1 VVLFGALLAIAL
13 RPDWPWWARALAA
26 LGGVAAAAIVVV
38 ALNAIRGRST
48 FAAPERVGFGGAVAL
63 VLLPAGL
70 DLALGDRPGRAVLI
84 GLVSVGVAAFSYA
97 LASMGVVA
105 AIIELGRESVKG
117 LRDTA
122 LIAARA
128 MPPMLA
134 VLLFL
139 FLATEVWQTLGVV
152 EGWRFGVVF
161 TSFLVL
167 GTTFLLGGLRGY
179 RRGLVDSKPTPAL
192 AERAA
197 RTPAARLVSEGVTP
211 VFPPLGRLARINL
224 AVALL
229 VSLGV
234 RIAAV
239 GLAIGVFLIGFGMLV
254 VTRSTTASWTGLP
267 AGDLNVLLSISVAGN
282 DIVLTEPLVR
292 VSVLLGAFAALYFT
306 VAALADE
313 RNRREFIDDELERLE
328 DTMAAWAY
336 YRGAIGA
343 SPTAPAVASAP

>member
-1 VVLFGALLAIAL
+1 M
-13 RPDWPWWARALAA
+13 
-26 LGGVAAAAIVVV
+26 
-38 ALNAIRGRST
+38 
-48 FAAPERVGFGGAVAL
+48 
-63 VLLPAGL
+63 
-70 DLALGDRPGRAVLI
+70 LI

-161 TSFLVL
+161 TSFLVMS
-167 GTTFLLGGLRGY
+167 TTFLLGGLRGY

-239 GLAIGVFLIGFGMLV
+239 GLAIGVFLIGFGMLM

-292 VSVLLGAFAALYFT
+292 VSVLLGAFAALYS
-306 VAALADE
+306 
-313 RNRREFIDDELERLE
+313 RWRR
-328 DTMAAWAY
+328 
-336 YRGAIGA
+336 
-343 SPTAPAVASAP
+343 SPTNATGGSSSTTSSSASKTPWPRGRTTEERSARRRRRPPAHQPRRTACRV

>member
-1 VVLFGALLAIAL
+1 VLFGVLLAVAL
-13 RPDWPWWARALAA
+13 RPDWPWWARALGA
-26 LGGVAAAAIVVV
+26 LGGVAAAAAIV
-38 ALNAIRGRST
+38 AIVNTVRGRPPL
-48 FAAPERVGFGGAVAL
+48 AAPKRVGFAGAAGL

-70 DLALGDRPGRAVLI
+70 DLALGDGVGRAL
-84 GLVSVGVAAFSYA
+84 LLALSSVGVAAFAYA

-105 AIIELGRESVKG
+105 AIIELGRASVNG

-161 TSFLVL
+161 ASFFIL
-167 GTTFLLGGLRGY
+167 GTTFLLGSLRGY
-179 RRGLVDSKPTPAL
+179 RRGLAEPKPGPAL
-192 AERAA
+192 AERVA
-197 RTPAARLVSEGVTP
+197 RTPAAPLVAEGVTP
-211 VFPPLGRLARINL
+211 TVPPLGRLARINL

-239 GLAIGVFLIGFGMLV
+239 GLAICMFLIGFGMLV
-254 VTRSTTASWTGLP
+254 VTQSTTQSWTGLP
-267 AGDLNVLLSISVAGN
+267 AADLNVLLSISVAGN

-306 VAALADE
+306 VATLGDE
-313 RNRREFIDDELERLE
+313 RNRREFLDDELERLE

-336 YRGAIGA
+336 YHGAIGG
-343 SPTAPAVASAP
+343 SPTAPAVASDP